1 MIVLPLI
8 SIYISERLYEK
19 LLSVAKNS
27 GLGVE
32 EIIIKL
38 LSRELGVELDP
49 LEEVELH
56 LRLSEKLLAEAEELL
71 RKGDYIQASEKAWG
85 AAAHVVKAL
94 AAKEG
99 RKLESHSDL
108 WRFVSELATKLGD
121 KELRYLWRTANALHQ
136 NFYEGWM
143 PPEEVV
149 YSIEDVKVFV
159 EKLRKLLGM

>member
-1 MIVLPLI
+1 VIVLPLI

-38 LSRELGVELDP
+38 LSRELSVELDP

-85 AAAHVVKAL
+85 VATHVVKAL
-94 AAKEG
+94 ATKEG
-99 RKLESHSDL
+99 RKLENHRDL
-108 WRFVSELATKLGD
+108 WRYTSELATKLSD
-121 KELRYLWRTANALHQ
+121 KELRYLW
-136 NFYEGWM
+136 
-143 PPEEVV
+143 
-149 YSIEDVKVFV
+149 K
-159 EKLRKLLGM
+159 